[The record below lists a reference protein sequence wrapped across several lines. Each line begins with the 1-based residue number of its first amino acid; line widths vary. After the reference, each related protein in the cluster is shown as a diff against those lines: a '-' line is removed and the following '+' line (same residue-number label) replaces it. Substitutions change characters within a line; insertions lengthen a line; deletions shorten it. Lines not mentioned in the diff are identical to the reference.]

1 MRRRQCVPAAITVLA
16 LACGLASFEAARG
29 EHWEWSFRLILLA
42 AVFDGFDGV
51 LARRLAVAGPMGQQL
66 DSLSDVV
73 TFGAAPAFLF
83 ISYYSGSPDVI
94 RFTVALVFLAAGMFR
109 LARYNTRPASRSS
122 FSGLPITA
130 AGVLFAAVTTG
141 PLAGQYVFASIAGL
155 LLGALMV
162 STHPFPTMSRARAR
176 MLPLLVPVFIPVMLW
191 PHVDTVA
198 LIAAAGIGLYLVLG
212 LLSRFVNHE
221 GSSVV
226 AEVTGAGSTQP

>member
-1 MRRRQCVPAAITVLA
+1 MRRRQCVPAAITILA
-16 LACGLASFEAARG
+16 LACGLASFEAARS

-94 RFTVALVFLAAGMFR
+94 RFTVALVFLSAGMFR
-109 LARYNTRPASRSS
+109 LARYNTGPASSS

-130 AGVLFAAVTTG
+130 AGVLFAAVVTTG
-141 PLAGQYVFASIAGL
+141 PLAGQYVLASVAGL

-162 STHPFPTMSRARAR
+162 STHPFPTLSRARAK
-176 MLPLLVPVFIPVMLW
+176 MLPALVPVFIPVMLW
-191 PHVDTVA
+191 PHADTVA
-198 LIAAAGIGLYLVLG
+198 LIAAGGVGLYLVWG
-212 LLSRFVNHE
+212 LLSRFVDHE

-226 AEVTGAGSTQP
+226 AEVTGAGSPQP